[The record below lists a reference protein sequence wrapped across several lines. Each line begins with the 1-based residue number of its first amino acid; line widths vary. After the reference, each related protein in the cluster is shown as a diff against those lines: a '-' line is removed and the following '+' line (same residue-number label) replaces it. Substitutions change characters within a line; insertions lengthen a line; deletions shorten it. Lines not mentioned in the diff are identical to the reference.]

1 MKENEE
7 RIHDADLQKA
17 KIRERYKGINPD
29 ELDVIPAKPQES
41 LYDAT
46 SEKRVGAYVRVSTDD
61 PRQTTSYEL
70 QKNHYE
76 DLVTH
81 HPGWKLVDIYA
92 DEGISGTSLKHR
104 DAFIRMIADCKQGK
118 LDLIVTK
125 SVSRF
130 ARNVVDCIKYVRELK
145 ALPSP
150 VGVFFEAESIYTL
163 DRNSEMSLSFIS
175 TFAQEE
181 SHNKSEIMNA
191 SIEMR
196 FKRGIF
202 LTPPLLG
209 YDQDEDG
216 NLVINEEEAKTVRL
230 AFFMYLYG
238 YSSQQIADTFTQL
251 KRKTKKGNTV
261 WSSNSIIQI
270 LQNERHCGDVL
281 AHKTWTP
288 SYLDHKAKKN
298 RFNRTQYRQ
307 KDHHEAIISRD
318 DFIAVQRMIS
328 NAKYG
333 NKGFLPELQ
342 VISSGVLKGYV
353 SVNPRWAGF
362 TAEDYRTASASICG
376 QDTSSEESKKI
387 EVSDGTF
394 DLRGFEVARA
404 EFFSVPDKPA
414 VTFAG
419 SYIRFSSYSLQKF
432 PKQRYVELLVHP
444 GKLLLAVRPCTKD
457 TRNAVQWATSNN
469 HPANIWCMAYI
480 STLFSLFNWKKEL
493 RYRVIGQLF
502 QKENESFLLF
512 DLHDTKVNIPTES
525 KQKTAETSPVS
536 DHTSSETSKSIIG
549 YPVSWSNTFG
559 ENYYSKQLENA
570 QIRLTEKDWNSSLP
584 GVPYK
589 KPDLKV
595 THPDE
600 VEKTITSIIDD
611 MKQEIANDTRQPYP
625 DSFLN

>member
-1 MKENEE
+1 MRESEE
-7 RIHDADLQKA
+7 KIQDVNLQKA
-17 KIRERYKGINPD
+17 KIRERYKGIDPN
-29 ELDVIPAKPQES
+29 ELEVIPAKLQKNIYE
-41 LYDAT
+41 DT
-46 SEKRVGAYVRVSTDD
+46 REKMVGAYVRVSTDD

-81 HPGWKLVDIYA
+81 HPGWKLAEIYA
-92 DEGISGTSLKHR
+92 DEGISGTSLQHR
-104 DAFIRMIADCKQGK
+104 DAFIRMIADCKHGK

-130 ARNVVDCIKYVRELK
+130 ARNVVDCIQYVRQLK

-163 DRNSEMSLSFIS
+163 DPNSEMSLSFIS
-175 TFAQEE
+175 TLAQEE

-216 NLVINEEEAKTVRL
+216 NLIINEEEAKTVRL

-238 YSSQQIADTFTQL
+238 YSSQQIADTFTEL
-251 KRKTKKGNTV
+251 GRRTKKGNTV
-261 WSSNSIIQI
+261 WSANSIIQI

-281 AHKTWTP
+281 ARKTWTP

-298 RFNRTQYRQ
+298 RFNRAQYIHR
-307 KDHHEAIISRD
+307 DHHEAIISRD
-318 DFIAVQRMIS
+318 DFIAVQKMIS

-342 VISSGVLKGYV
+342 VISNGILKGYV
-353 SVNPRWAGF
+353 SVNPRWSGF
-362 TAEDYRTASASICG
+362 TADDYRAASASVCDPKENSAEQLKVKVDNG
-376 QDTSSEESKKI
+376 S
-387 EVSDGTF
+387 F

-404 EFFSVPDKPA
+404 EFFSTPDKPT

-419 SYIRFSSYSLQKF
+419 NYIRFGASSLQKF
-432 PKQRYVELLVHP
+432 PKQKYVELLVHP
-444 GKLLLAVRPCTKD
+444 GKLLLVVRPCTKD
-457 TRNAVQWATSNN
+457 TRNAIRWITPGNQPST
-469 HPANIWCMAYI
+469 IWCMAYI
-480 STLFSLFNWKKEL
+480 TTLFSLFNWKTDL
-493 RYRVIGQLF
+493 RYRVIGQLC
-502 QKENESFLLF
+502 QKGNESFLLF
-512 DLHDTKVNIPTES
+512 DLHSTEVNIPPSYTQNDSEKHSES
-525 KQKTAETSPVS
+525 TNSPKKG
-536 DHTSSETSKSIIG
+536 SKNIVG
-549 YPVSWSNTFG
+549 YPIDWSDNFG
-559 ENYYSKQLENA
+559 KGYYAKQA
-570 QIRLTEKDWNSSLP
+570 EKDKQRLSEEPWDSTIPS
-584 GVPYK
+584 VPYK
-589 KPDLKV
+589 EPDLKV

-600 VEKTITSIIDD
+600 VARTISSIIDD
-611 MKQEIANDTRQPYP
+611 MKQEIINDTR
-625 DSFLN
+625 

>member
-1 MKENEE
+1 MNESEE
-7 RIHDADLQKA
+7 RTRNPELQKA
-17 KIRERYKGINPD
+17 RIRERYKGIDPD

-41 LYDAT
+41 FYEDT
-46 SEKRVGAYVRVSTDD
+46 REKLVGAYVRVSTDD

-81 HPGWKLVDIYA
+81 HPGWKLAGIYA
-92 DEGISGTSLKHR
+92 DEGISGTSLQHR
-104 DAFIRMIADCKQGK
+104 DAFLRMIEDCKHGK
-118 LDLIVTK
+118 LNLIVTK

-163 DRNSEMSLSFIS
+163 DPNSEMSLSFIS
-175 TFAQEE
+175 TLAQEE

-238 YSSQQIADTFTQL
+238 YSSQQIADTFTRL
-251 KRKTKKGNTV
+251 GRRTKKGNTV
-261 WSSNSIIQI
+261 WSSDAIIQI

-298 RFNRTQYRQ
+298 RFNCTQYRQ
-307 KDHHEAIISRD
+307 KNHHEAIVSRD
-318 DFIAVQRMIS
+318 DFIAVQHMIS
-328 NAKYG
+328 NTKYG

-342 VISSGVLKGYV
+342 VISEGILKGYV

-362 TAEDYRTASASICG
+362 SADDYRAASASVCPAENNLADL
-376 QDTSSEESKKI
+376 QKI
-387 EVSDGTF
+387 EVPSGSF
-394 DLRGFEVARA
+394 DLRGFELARA
-404 EFFSVPDKPA
+404 EFFNIPDKPA
-414 VTFAG
+414 VTFTG
-419 SYIRFSSYSLQKF
+419 SHIRFSAFSLKKF
-432 PKQRYVELLVHP
+432 PDQKYVELLIHP
-444 GKLLLAVRPCTKD
+444 GKMLLAVRPCTKN
-457 TRNAVQWATSNN
+457 TRNAVQWTTPSNQS
-469 HPANIWCMAYI
+469 ASICGMAYI
-480 STLFSLFNWKKEL
+480 PTLFSLFGWNRGL
-493 RYRVIGQLF
+493 RYRVLGQLC
-502 QKENESFLLF
+502 QKESESFLLF
-512 DLHDTKVNIPTES
+512 NLKDTQISIPSVSSPKES
-525 KQKTAETSPVS
+525 PKGS
-536 DHTSSETSKSIIG
+536 SKSLTG
-549 YPVSWSNTFG
+549 YPIDWSDNFG
-559 ENYYSKQLENA
+559 DSYYSRQLKKEQLCLKENV
-570 QIRLTEKDWNSSLP
+570 WNSMSP
-584 GVPYK
+584 SIPYK
-589 KPDLKV
+589 EPELKV
-595 THPDE
+595 TQPEE
-600 VEKTITSIIDD
+600 VARAISSMISD
-611 MKQEIANDTRQPYP
+611 MKQEAANDTR
-625 DSFLN
+625 